1 MHQNSEYLN
10 QDKFTSAECDAM
22 KEYFC
27 KMVDSSPA
35 LAKNFIDK
43 FETMREARKKVI
55 KSII

>member
-43 FETMREARKKVI
+43 FETMREARKKW
-55 KSII
+55 